1 MPKNAQTPNWKIVDS
16 GTRRSRVGYLAFK
29 EERKKVLQLTTIIHT
44 WKYQVRTCTTELHCI
59 HPDIVQLTLNHLFHN
74 ILTTTSKFLSN
85 EIVGLLRDCCW
96 IPKLPLIYV
105 KIGTYWQNMYN
116 VLSVVVHLNQ
126 TNNTP
131 LTTNPKNHSNHTKST
146 FLYHSFVS
154 IVKHLNLRPPIQK
167 IAHGLLT

>member
-1 MPKNAQTPNWKIVDS
+1 MYNW
-16 GTRRSRVGYLAFK
+16 
-29 EERKKVLQLTTIIHT
+29 TTLYT
-44 WKYQVRTCTTELHCI
+44 

-167 IAHGLLT
+167 IAHGLLTYINIGLHVVSQFQRSINNNRDITTTSINN